1 MNYTIATME
10 EIVSHSTV
18 ALVADGNRY
27 YIELREEGKQTVRKH
42 FDNNGEAAKL
52 FQKFAGAFATS
63 CYSYKDRA
71 SWLAE

>member
-10 EIVSHSTV
+10 EIGSHDTV
-18 ALVADGNRY
+18 AFIRDGNRY
-27 YIELREEGKQTVRKH
+27 CIELSAEGKQTVRKH
-42 FDNNGEAAKL
+42 FDNHEEAAKL
-52 FQKFAGAFATS
+52 FQKFAGAFVTG